1 MNNPEVLIRKYSD
14 RRLYDTGASRYVK
27 LEDIARMVRDGIDV
41 RVVDGRSGKDVTH
54 VIFTQ
59 IIVENAREREIA
71 LPLQLLTQ
79 LVRSSD
85 KATHDFLTWY
95 LNSTLDLYKK
105 AQDTIHTRLSTAKTA
120 VGSPLQFVRKLLSG
134 HAWPSPAP
142 QAKEVEALRR
152 QVKQL
157 QSRLKKGTKPARR
170 TAKPKRPARRRR
182 AIPRSSSIA

>member
-1 MNNPEVLIRKYSD
+1 MSNPQVLIRKYGD

-41 RVVDGRSGKDVTH
+41 RVVDDRTGRDITR

-95 LNSTLDLYKK
+95 LNNTMDLYQK
-105 AQDTIHTRLSTAKTA
+105 AQNTVHSRLSEAKRVVASPMDFVRNLLSQYSGPFPMPHAPESENSPETHAKAGSHTKKTAKT
-120 VGSPLQFVRKLLSG
+120 RRR
-134 HAWPSPAP
+134 AP
-142 QAKEVEALRR
+142 QRK
-152 QVKQL
+152 
-157 QSRLKKGTKPARR
+157 R
-170 TAKPKRPARRRR
+170 TAKKH
-182 AIPRSSSIA
+182 SQ

>member
-1 MNNPEVLIRKYSD
+1 MNNPQVLIRKYGD

-41 RVVDGRSGKDVTH
+41 RVVDDRTGKDITQ

-59 IIVENAREREIA
+59 IIVENAREKEIA

-95 LNSTLDLYKK
+95 LNSTMDLYKK
-105 AQDTIHTRLSTAKTA
+105 AQDSVHSRLSDAKRVVA
-120 VGSPLQFVRKLLSG
+120 SPMDFVRSLLSQYSG
-134 HAWPSPAP
+134 SIPGPSTQEAENPP
-142 QAKEVEALRR
+142 QTRAGRGPR
-152 QVKQL
+152 P
-157 QSRLKKGTKPARR
+157 KKGTKSRR
-170 TAKPKRPARRRR
+170 GVPKRKATPKKRV
-182 AIPRSSSIA
+182 